1 MQLPKYLA
9 RLTFEQVMIIILT
22 AIIACCVL
30 VQTKYMGE
38 QARILADSEQRTR
51 ERDKPTVRITT
62 LSYAI
67 RYYDDDSGKPQEKSF
82 VGFSIAN
89 ASPFDITITSIGL
102 ELGIPIDND
111 GGVRSEL
118 YIPQVT
124 SYKKWELSSF
134 APPHRLQYGE
144 TLQVLYDRADAV
156 EQLKRHGSGNPARIR
171 PRCHDSLGNEYT
183 LDSWIT
189 WEEDGVIEFDGPEP
203 GHITFEEW
211 NLNPK

>member
-1 MQLPKYLA
+1 MQLPKFLA
-9 RLTFEQVMIIILT
+9 DLKFEQVMMILLT
-22 AIIACCVL
+22 AIIAFCVV
-30 VQTKYMGE
+30 VQTINIRE
-38 QARILADSEQRTR
+38 QARILADSEKRTR

-62 LSYAI
+62 LSHAI

-124 SYKKWELSSF
+124 IYKRWELSNFSL
-134 APPHRLQYGE
+134 PHRLQYGE
-144 TLQVLYDRADAV
+144 TLRVLYDEADAV
-156 EQLKRHGSGNPARIR
+156 ERLMRQGNGNPARVL
-171 PRCHDSLGNEYT
+171 PFCYDSLGNKHT
-183 LDSWIT
+183 MDSWIT
-189 WEEDGVIEFDGPEP
+189 WEVGVMRGFDGPEP
-203 GHITFEEW
+203 GHITFDEW
-211 NLNPK
+211 NLNPQ